1 MHKLEALRIL
11 EAKLKSVEDE
21 RHLEL
26 ADNED
31 LRVAIDAKAEAQA
44 LSAVFDFLKTSKIAP
59 SNSLLRIF
67 MRYFATFER
76 PCFDAIRD
84 AVPSIIRSS
93 PAPNLISL
101 FGSGAVD
108 SRGSREGGW
117 DVRQFA

>member
-11 EAKLKSVEDE
+11 EAKLKSVEQE

-31 LRVAIDAKAEAQA
+31 LREAIDAKAEAQA

-67 MRYFATFER
+67 MRYLR
-76 PCFDAIRD
+76 PSRD
-84 AVPSIIRSS
+84 HVSTPSVTPSPPSS
-93 PAPNLISL
+93 S
-101 FGSGAVD
+101 D
-108 SRGSREGGW
+108 R
-117 DVRQFA
+117 RQPQT